1 MAFLSFILMNITSV
15 GFIICHDHLAKTLIK
30 AKSNR
35 QFINEKISKR
45 LNSAFCSGAVIC
57 SVAILI
63 VSDDYVPLVLFCFA
77 LYVTILW
84 QKMWKLYQKNLK
96 GVIDNE

>member
-35 QFINEKISKR
+35 QFINENIEKISKR

-63 VSDDYVPLVLFCFA
+63 VSDDYVPSVLFCFA
-77 LYVTILW
+77 LYITILW
-84 QKMWKLYQKNLK
+84 QKTWKLYQK
-96 GVIDNE
+96 I

>member
-1 MAFLSFILMNITSV
+1 MAFLSFILMNVASI
-15 GFIICHDHLAKTLIK
+15 GFIICHDRLSKTLIK
-30 AKSNR
+30 AKSNKR
-35 QFINEKISKR
+35 FINENIEKISKR

-84 QKMWKLYQKNLK
+84 QKMWKLYQK
-96 GVIDNE
+96 I

>member
-35 QFINEKISKR
+35 QFINENIEKISKR
-45 LNSAFCSGAVIC
+45 LNSAFYSGAVIC

-77 LYVTILW
+77 LYITILW
-84 QKMWKLYQKNLK
+84 QKTWKLYQK
-96 GVIDNE
+96 I

>member
-15 GFIICHDHLAKTLIK
+15 GFIICHDHLDNTLII
-30 AKSNR
+30 ANSNR
-35 QFINEKISKR
+35 QFINENIEKISKR

-77 LYVTILW
+77 LYITILW
-84 QKMWKLYQKNLK
+84 QKTWKLYQK
-96 GVIDNE
+96 I